1 MSRFL
6 FSLLVALIIGALIG
20 LYLGW
25 VQFPAQTIDSPA
37 SALAQRYKDE
47 YTVMVAKGY
56 RADGD
61 LGGALERLRVLE
73 VENIPAYV
81 QETAERFISNSRD
94 LEEIRA
100 LVLLAEGVGRLTP
113 VMQPYRPL
121 GAGT

>member
-1 MSRFL
+1 MGRFIL
-6 FSLLVALIIGALIG
+6 SLLVALILGALIG
-20 LYLGW
+20 LYIGW
-25 VQFPAQTIDSPA
+25 VQFPAQTIDSPT

-47 YTVMVAKGY
+47 YTVMVAEGY
-56 RADGD
+56 RADRD
-61 LGGALERLRVLE
+61 LNGALERLRFLS

-94 LEEIRA
+94 LEDIRA

-121 GAGT
+121 GQTP